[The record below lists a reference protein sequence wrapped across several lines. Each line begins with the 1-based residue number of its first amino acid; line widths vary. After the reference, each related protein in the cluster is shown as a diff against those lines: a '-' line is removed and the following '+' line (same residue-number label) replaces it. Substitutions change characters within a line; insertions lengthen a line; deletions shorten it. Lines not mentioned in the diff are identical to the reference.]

1 MCTKHMKLH
10 ISKCQITN
18 CDRIMIHVSK
28 EMRSNINLAIKT
40 PYACEGFEGNPPSY
54 MYKAGEF

>member
-1 MCTKHMKLH
+1 MKLH

-18 CDRIMIHVSK
+18 CDRIMIHISK

-40 PYACEGFEGNPPSY
+40 PYDCEGFEGNPPSY